1 MASICYGYAVGDYI
15 DIDGGNWNTASTS
28 RRFRLKKLYTDS
40 NGDEY
45 AIWERDNNPTIDVK
59 YGFTVKWDGTNNY
72 IGVEWTTDGEVQ
84 GNDDPRGISLG
95 QSNPGRASDII
106 IPSNNTTDIWMYAS
120 TNTAATSQDIVL
132 SWDVK
137 LIFSASNC
145 SSGPTVTGIN
155 WISTGQ
161 QYSDGVTTIIP
172 DGEFVTNDT
181 ITASDCTLYND
192 FQSYANSNITIVNDK
207 FQITKSGTGM
217 YSISVGGY
225 SDTLSYVDESWL
237 ALISSNS
244 SSRSTNST
252 RIRDILAKIP
262 DDIKFHR
269 LIGVYSPIDTGVA
282 QARGP
287 YTLYW
292 KQFEDL
298 GWTKQKSDTAIRYKF
313 KYLNTNPNNTSAWY
327 TDPYTEEHMFEVKE
341 ISGEIKCRFTR
352 YKWFNDLSLNVGST
366 DNVLHSPWME
376 VGANSWKQWV
386 WSYDSGET
394 RHGVSNYDSWLVD
407 ERFWVKVSDWVY
419 YEEPEGDD
427 EGPDGNPPNNYPPS
441 DNPPNDPTDDPD
453 GPKHQYPGDWPV
465 RRRRAHSFW

>member
-1 MASICYGYAVGDYI
+1 MSGGVFTGTPPSVISITAGGWSGGSAQYDLQSSTTTEARYNLAPWPGDY
-15 DIDGGNWNTASTS
+15 
-28 RRFRLKKLYTDS
+28 
-40 NGDEY
+40 
-45 AIWERDNNPTIDVK
+45 
-59 YGFTVKWDGTNNY
+59 
-72 IGVEWTTDGEVQ
+72 
-84 GNDDPRGISLG
+84 
-95 QSNPGRASDII
+95 
-106 IPSNNTTDIWMYAS
+106 
-120 TNTAATSQDIVL
+120 DIVFSIDQSTGDL
-132 SWDVK
+132 VLDVQDPNDTQQQYDPYK
-137 LIFSASNC
+137 FSIGASSAHTSGVASGPVQAGDTIRLWTSSAEQARIVVHANLAVTGW
-145 SSGPTVTGIN
+145 SSGGGSSNVTVTGITWLSN
-155 WISTGQ
+155 QQ

-181 ITASDCTLYND
+181 ITASDCTLYKD

-237 ALISSNS
+237 ATIGSNS
-244 SSRSTNST
+244 SSRTTNST

-292 KQFEDL
+292 KQFDDL
-298 GWTKQKSDTAIRYKF
+298 GWTKSKTDTSISYRF

-327 TDPYTEEHMFEVKE
+327 TDPYTETHMFEVRE
-341 ISGEIKCRFTR
+341 MSGEIKCRFTR
-352 YKWFNDLSLNVGST
+352 YKWFNDLSLNNG
-366 DNVLHSPWME
+366 NPAAHVLHSSWME

-386 WSYDSGET
+386 WSYDAGET
-394 RHGVSNYDSWLVD
+394 RHGVSNYDPWLVD

-441 DNPPNDPTDDPD
+441 DNPPDNPTDDPD
-453 GPKHQYPGDWPV
+453 GPKHQYPGDKYL